1 MRTTLTTTLPN
12 SREKAA
18 IEIEEEPMVDD
29 FESFQ
34 TPVDEQ
40 RSRFS
45 SSGLAN
51 QYVSVVDIEPVADE
65 DIEEDI
71 DDEGLLSPN
80 TDNALDWQQVS
91 RGQKPQ
97 SHCTRSVNRAVESD
111 QLIPGGSRGR
121 GGPLP
126 LKKNLSNNNV
136 TEAIEED
143 VHERVLSMLLSSD
156 ITESLFQRDESDV
169 SRMPTRLTHKSKPF
183 SVNDRETIVDEVEES
198 KGEDVHMQHDRD
210 QNNISPE
217 HLTKSPD
224 RKNASP
230 EKRVASAAMNVS
242 NY

>member
-1 MRTTLTTTLPN
+1 MQTTLTTTLPN

-18 IEIEEEPMVDD
+18 IEIEEEPMAD
-29 FESFQ
+29 E

-40 RSRFS
+40 RYRFS

-97 SHCTRSVNRAVESD
+97 SHCTRSVNRAAESD
-111 QLIPGGSRGR
+111 KLIPGGSHGR
-121 GGPLP
+121 GGPLS

-143 VHERVLSMLLSSD
+143 VHERVLSSD

-169 SRMPTRLTHKSKPF
+169 SRIKSKPF

-217 HLTKSPD
+217 HLTESPNH
-224 RKNASP
+224 KNASP